1 MMKQLKVAQ
10 IKDIKGVRQDEFRMS
25 WLLIAE
31 KTVESQNLSMGIN
44 ETYPGGA
51 VPEHVHATEEE
62 VNFFLSGRGK
72 FLAEGREIAI
82 EPGVCIYIPP
92 GISHQ
97 IVNTGDE
104 VVRFVWIFAPQLANH
119 RK

>member
-1 MMKQLKVAQ
+1 MAELKVVH
-10 IKDIKGVRQDEFRMS
+10 IKDVKGMRQDEFRMS

-31 KTVESQNLSMGIN
+31 KTVGSQNLSMGVN
-44 ETYPGGA
+44 ETYPGGT
-51 VPEHVHATEEE
+51 VPEHVHTAEEE
-62 VNFFLSGRGK
+62 VNLFLAGRGK
-72 FLAEGREIAI
+72 FLVEGREIPI

-92 GISHQ
+92 GIPHQ
-97 IVNTGDE
+97 IANTGDE